1 MQELSVEDNLSKKDI
16 ALKTAGATRELA
28 YNKIVEM
35 TKAQNMTLDKFGG
48 EHFSEDNTTQ
58 LRASEMILKLNG
70 DLKENVVDNRV
81 YNNTVNVSAAELKS
95 FTEIVSAMRD
105 EIKNLRVSGR
115 QTGEVIDLVAGF

>member
-1 MQELSVEDNLSKKDI
+1 MQELQYEENISKKDM
-16 ALKTAGATRELA
+16 ALKIAGATRELA

-70 DLKENVVDNRV
+70 DLKDNVVDNRV
-81 YNNTVNVSAAELKS
+81 YNNTVNISSAELKV
-95 FTEIVSAMRD
+95 FTDIVAGMRD

-115 QTGEVIDLVAGF
+115 QTGEIIDVAAF